1 VTPASR
7 WARLV
12 PLAVAIGLAVV
23 GCSSNAGHAPSAAP
37 APETAPAGSSATLP
51 DPMVQTA
58 SPPGAQLTLA
68 STTLVVGETTEFA
81 GTACPPG
88 DRGNLGILPDRTVT
102 RSNGQPDYIASGV
115 AGEDGRWSFAAPVP
129 DSVVGSA
136 WTIANCEDT
145 NTGTIVFT
153 YPRVPVTVKP
163 AP

>member
-1 VTPASR
+1 VTLASR
-7 WARLV
+7 WARV
-12 PLAVAIGLAVV
+12 LAVAGVVGLAGV
-23 GCSSNAGHAPSAAP
+23 GCSSNANHGPVAAP
-37 APETAPAGSSATLP
+37 ATVAGTSATSP
-51 DPMVQTA
+51 DPQVPTP
-58 SPPGAQLTLA
+58 SPSDAQLTLA

-115 AGEDGRWSFAAPVP
+115 AGDDGRWSFSAPVP

>member
-1 VTPASR
+1 MTPASR

-12 PLAVAIGLAVV
+12 SLAVAVGLVAV
-23 GCSSNAGHAPSAAP
+23 GCTSNGSHAPSAAP
-37 APETAPAGSSATLP
+37 TPMTAPAGSSATLP

-68 STTLVVGETTEFA
+68 STTLVVGETMEFA
-81 GTACPPG
+81 GTACPAG
-88 DRGNLGILPDRTVT
+88 DRGNLGILPDRIVT
-102 RSNGQPDYIASGV
+102 RSNGQPDYIDSAV
-115 AGEDGRWSFAAPVP
+115 AGDDGRWSFSATVP
-129 DSVVGSA
+129 ATVVGSA

-153 YPRVPVTVKP
+153 YPRVPISVKA